1 MVDQLP
7 VSLDDL
13 DDALVTTLLGLLW
26 QARIQPLAA
35 NPTCTARAEALVRH
49 LVRNS
54 PPEVVERHAE
64 VARRL
69 VAALDPEPR
78 AALFDELGLP
88 ASARR
93 RFVEHLLRPVA
104 PVARAYALV

>member
-35 NPTCTARAEALVRH
+35 DPTCTARAEALVGH
-49 LVRNS
+49 LVRHSS
-54 PPEVVERHAE
+54 PEAIERHAD

-69 VAALDPEPR
+69 VAALDPESR
-78 AALFDELGLP
+78 TALLDELGSP
-88 ASARR
+88 VSARR
-93 RFVEHLLRPVA
+93 RFVEHLLRPVS
-104 PVARAYALV
+104 PVAQAYALA